1 MKKLDFIR
9 PNLEID
15 DQFSSD
21 PNYCKLR
28 VTPLERGYGQTI
40 GNSLRRVL
48 LSSLP
53 GAAAVAVSINDVE
66 HEFTTVP
73 GIREDVTEI
82 ILNIKNIVFTI
93 NSDQDKLGEFGVD
106 GRVYESTFVVE
117 NKESEE
123 YIVTAKD
130 INTNFHQVIPASD
143 EEYMPEVTVVNP
155 DQVILTL
162 APGAKATIKLRI
174 RKGVGY
180 VNADENK
187 VFCKEGNNRI
197 IGLIPIDSIFTPVKK
212 CRYEVVKT
220 RYEDNFNCDLL
231 TIEVW
236 TNGSIVPTD
245 ALSLAAQFLQEHFE
259 VIVGLNSYIKE
270 KEFMVKNDEKPANTK
285 LDLKIEDLDLSVRSY
300 NCLKRANINT
310 VGELSQMTEE
320 DLMKVRNLGRKS
332 IKEIIV
338 KLHDN
343 NLSLKNSKGAILD
356 DEDEDEEEIV
366 EDVVLEDNYEDEE

>member
-15 DQFSSD
+15 DQFSFD

-53 GAAAVAVSINDVE
+53 GAAAVAVSINDVA
-66 HEFTTVP
+66 HEFSTVP
-73 GIREDVTEI
+73 GVREDVTEI

-93 NSDQDKLGEFGVD
+93 NSDQDKIGEFGVD

-117 NKESEE
+117 NKEKDEL
-123 YIVTAKD
+123 IVTAAD
-130 INTNFHQVIPASD
+130 INTNFVQVIPQS
-143 EEYMPEVTVVNP
+143 EEQYMPEVKVINGAQP
-155 DQVILTL
+155 ILTL
-162 APGAKATIKLRI
+162 APGAKVTIKLRI

-187 VFCKEGNNRI
+187 VFCKDGTNRI

-245 ALSLAAQFLQEHFE
+245 ALSLAAQFLQEHFA
-259 VIVGLNSYIKE
+259 VIVGLNEFIKE
-270 KEFMVKNDEKPANTK
+270 KEFMTQKEEKVSNKK
-285 LDLKIEDLDLSVRSY
+285 LDQKIEDLDLSVRSY

-310 VGELSQMTEE
+310 VGELTQKTEE
-320 DLMKVRNLGRKS
+320 EMMKVRNLGRKS
-332 IKEIIV
+332 LKEVIL
-338 KLHDN
+338 KLN
-343 NLSLKNSKGAILD
+343 EIGLSLKNSEGLSFD
-356 DEDEDEEEIV
+356 DDEDEEEV
-366 EDVVLEDNYEDEE
+366 QDESYVDDSYEEDEE